1 MPGASEDLSLEEK
14 FNLWEPQHFKKSS
27 AVDLRHGTRNTSTTW
42 F

>member
-14 FNLWEPQHFKKSS
+14 FNLWEPQLFKNGS